1 MRKRILLLLAA
12 VGMVVGQGDGQSN
25 EIAQSEETRALQ
37 IADFAGRWSLAPDL
51 SKNLEGPMAHAR
63 LLLSID
69 SQGEVAVTIQPP
81 EMKHNLKLDPDGAET
96 DFVPGFLPPPPHLGP
111 RPGGAEPP
119 PPPMMFPPVGKRIV
133 TWGEDR
139 KSLIVQE
146 RLNLPTPDG
155 GLELKRR
162 SVWSLNLDRSLL
174 TWNVEQDTP
183 NGVQHSLQVFRK
195 QS

>member
-1 MRKRILLLLAA
+1 LLLLAA
-12 VGMVVGQGDGQSN
+12 VGMVVGPGDGQPN
-25 EIAQSEETRALQ
+25 EISQSEETRALQ

-81 EMKHNLKLDPDGAET
+81 EMKHNLKLDPDGVEV
-96 DFVPGFLPPPPHLGP
+96 DFVPGFLPPPHFGP
-111 RPGGAEPP
+111 PRDGGAPP
-119 PPPMMFPPVGKRIV
+119 PPPTMFPPVGRRSV

-139 KSLIVQE
+139 KSMIVQE
-146 RLNLPTPDG
+146 RLKLPVPDG

-162 SVWSLNLDRSLL
+162 SVWSLNLDKSLL

-183 NGVQHSLQVFRK
+183 RGLERSIQVFRRE
-195 QS
+195 S